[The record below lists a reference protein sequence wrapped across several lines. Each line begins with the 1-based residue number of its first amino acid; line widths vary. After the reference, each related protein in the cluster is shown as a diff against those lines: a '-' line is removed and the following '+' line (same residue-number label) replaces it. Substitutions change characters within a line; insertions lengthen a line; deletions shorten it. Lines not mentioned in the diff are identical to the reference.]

1 MLRYVILRMNFLKL
15 TTLFL
20 FLVTLSFGQEPQVE
34 KYDPNTATLKE
45 QYDYLYKKSGNYQVY
60 KVIERVK
67 INAYW
72 KNVEDSLKMLHTD
85 MASRTSTIAEQKSK
99 IASLESSLEEV
110 NLNNTALTEEKDSI
124 SFFGANWEKGKYK
137 TLMWSLV
144 LGLVALVAF
153 AFMRFVNSNRITKN
167 TKKRVNELESEFE
180 TYKKTAISREQ
191 EIKRELQNYI
201 NKLSDITGA

>member
-1 MLRYVILRMNFLKL
+1 MNFLKL

-20 FLVTLSFGQEPQVE
+20 FLTTLSFGQAPQVE

-60 KVIERVK
+60 KVIEKVK

-72 KNVEDSLKMLHTD
+72 KNIEDSLKILHSD
-85 MASRTSTIAEQKSK
+85 MAKKASTISEQGEK
-99 IASLESSLEEV
+99 ITSLESNLEGV
-110 NLNNTALTEEKDSI
+110 NLNNVALTEEKDSI
-124 SFFGANWEKGKYK
+124 SFFGSNWEKGKYK
-137 TLMWSLV
+137 TFMWSLV
-144 LGLVALVAF
+144 LGLVALVVF
-153 AFMRFVNSNRITKN
+153 AFMRFINSNRITKN
-167 TKKRVNELESEFE
+167 TKKRVNEIETEFE
-180 TYKKTAISREQ
+180 TYKKTAIGREQ

>member
-1 MLRYVILRMNFLKL
+1 MNFLKL
-15 TTLFL
+15 TILFL
-20 FLVTLSFGQEPQVE
+20 FLATFSFGQAPEVE

-45 QYDYLYKKSGNYQVY
+45 QYDHLYKKSGNYQVY
-60 KVIERVK
+60 KVIERTK

-72 KNVEDSLKMLHTD
+72 KNVADTLSNLHTS
-85 MASRTSTIAEQKSK
+85 MAKKAATIEEQKSK
-99 IASLESSLEEV
+99 IQSLESGLEEV

-124 SFFGANWEKGKYK
+124 SFFGSNWQKGKYK

-144 LGLVALVAF
+144 LGLLGLVAF
-153 AFMRFVNSNRITKN
+153 AFMRFINSNRITKN

-201 NKLSDITGA
+201 NKLADLSGN